1 MAKLMRTFPELMLI
15 VKARTKVG
23 IIGQL
28 VVQGCVGQCIGVMG
42 FIYIYM
48 LHGSESNRFASS
60 SSVFPQWTLTFFT
73 IPNPHKHLHWSIST

>member
-42 FIYIYM
+42 FIYIYICFM
-48 LHGSESNRFASS
+48 VLSPIGLLPRVLYFLNG
-60 SSVFPQWTLTFFT
+60 P
-73 IPNPHKHLHWSIST
+73 